1 MGKKAVKFGGTSL
14 CNAAQMKKAAEI
26 VRADTERQL
35 VIVSAPGKRMPQD
48 EKITDMLFHMQK
60 TRNLNERKEIF
71 KAVQNRFDMM
81 IHELSLPLDFSEEY
95 RYIAEEANGDF
106 LISRGEYFCAKIF
119 AALLDFTFIDAKDV
133 IFFQENGMIDTEK
146 IRKCFSERL
155 SDSEN
160 AVIPGFYGSMPNG
173 DIRLFPRGGS
183 DITGAVAADAIGADI
198 YENFTDVSGFLLADP
213 RIVAGAK
220 TVPILSYGELRR
232 LSSMGAV
239 VLHADAILPLYEK
252 KIPIV
257 IRNTNAP
264 NGACTQIVPQKREE
278 TLGGIVGQKGYT
290 LFSVSKTGLGEDI
303 AAFKCLLSL
312 FERYTSSVYSTPRTV
327 DACGILVKTED
338 IRSEKENLCRAIL
351 EYFGAESVL
360 LSEDMALLSVI
371 AEGSASRNAKTVL
384 QTMEEIGA
392 VPLLLDGG
400 ADMLGVTVGFD
411 EKYLETLIIRLY
423 EKWENET
430 P

>member
-48 EKITDMLFHMQK
+48 EKITDMLFRMQK
-60 TRNLNERKEIF
+60 AGNLNERKEIF

-81 IHELSLPLDFSEEY
+81 IHELLLPLDFSEEY
-95 RYIAEEANGDF
+95 CYIAEEANGDF

-133 IFFQENGMIDTEK
+133 IFFKENGMIDTEK
-146 IRKCFSERL
+146 TRKMFAERL
-155 SDSEN
+155 SEN
-160 AVIPGFYGSMPNG
+160 EKAVIPGFYGSMPNG

-183 DITGAVAADAIGADI
+183 DITGAVVADAIHADI
-198 YENFTDVSGFLLADP
+198 YENFTDVSGFLLTDP
-213 RIVAGAK
+213 KIVNNPK
-220 TVPILSYGELRR
+220 TVPTLSYGELRR
-232 LSSMGAV
+232 LSSMGAF
-239 VLHADAILPLYEK
+239 VLHADTILPLYEK

-257 IRNTNAP
+257 IRNTNDP
-264 NGACTQIVPQKREE
+264 NGACTWIMSQKTENAV
-278 TLGGIVGQKGYT
+278 GGIVGQKGYT
-290 LFSVSKTGLGEDI
+290 LFSVSRTGIGEDI
-303 AAFKCLLSL
+303 ADFKELLSL

-327 DACGILVKTED
+327 DACGILVKSED
-338 IRSEKENLCRAIL
+338 IQNEKEKIL
-351 EYFGAESVL
+351 HEIHTYFHAESVVL
-360 LSEDMALLSVI
+360 TERMALLSVI
-371 AEGSASRNAKTVL
+371 SEGSASQNTKIIL

-411 EKYLETLIIRLY
+411 ESYLEKLIVRLY
-423 EKWENET
+423 EIFEKDL
-430 P
+430 